1 MLRSLV
7 PTVGTKGAYQQQIN
21 GSSRSGKVVCAY
33 ACLIS
38 ENKEFLNDDV
48 LQSGL
53 HPEMSYKLNQ
63 KQKKKLEA

>member
-1 MLRSLV
+1 MVLRSLV

-38 ENKEFLNDDV
+38 ENKV
-48 LQSGL
+48 
-53 HPEMSYKLNQ
+53 
-63 KQKKKLEA
+63 